1 VPQCFAA
8 AFFFPY
14 PATPYNIVPAAGGE
28 LFRLLLWGRPA
39 LPALFCGKEPLC
51 FMNIQKQT
59 RRLSAFGFASC
70 LRISDAV
77 WVVLLAARG
86 FPLWQIGLAEGVFHL
101 VSLIGEIPS
110 GMAADL
116 LGRRRSLAVSGLC
129 GVLSAL
135 VMAFSTNYLHICI
148 SMAFSALSCNFLSG
162 SDEALLYDSLKQA
175 GQEEHYLKASARY
188 VQWQNVGYFF
198 SNAASVLTGL
208 LRFTGFYLTD
218 AAICVTR
225 IAAALSLTEPVV
237 TDTQAAR
244 QQNPFAGL
252 GRRLWEHMATAVS
265 FLRSDKRVLP
275 VILAD
280 GLIGL
285 PSYLTLMFLQ
295 QRLNGLGVPT
305 VWLGLPVMLFTASRM
320 AGVALGE
327 KLPRIGMRRLFVVTA
342 LFVGFGTLCAGLC
355 PVLPAVLGGMLA
367 AGAMDLWILHQQRYL
382 NDLFP
387 SDQRATLIS
396 VNAMSYSLLMVAAS
410 PLTGWVGDV
419 TGNAGAGLCL
429 LGGLLLAAAGAAAL
443 LKSRNAG

>member
-1 VPQCFAA
+1 
-8 AFFFPY
+8 
-14 PATPYNIVPAAGGE
+14 
-28 LFRLLLWGRPA
+28 
-39 LPALFCGKEPLC
+39 
-51 FMNIQKQT
+51 MDIQKQA
-59 RRLSAFGFASC
+59 RRLSAFGFTSC
-70 LRISDAV
+70 LRIPDAV

-101 VSLIGEIPS
+101 VSLLAEIPS

-116 LGRRRSLAVSGLC
+116 MGRRRSLAAAGLC

-135 VMAFSTNYLHICI
+135 CMAFSTNYLHICI
-148 SMAFSALSCNFLSG
+148 SMAFSALGCNFISG

-175 GQEEHYLKASARY
+175 GQEETYLKASARY
-188 VQWQNVGYFF
+188 TQWQNVGYFF
-198 SNAASVLTGL
+198 SNAASVLTAL
-208 LRFTGFYLTD
+208 LNYVSFYLLD
-218 AAICVTR
+218 AAVGAGR
-225 IAAALSLTEPVV
+225 MLAALSLTEPVV
-237 TDTQAAR
+237 TETQAAR

-252 GRRLWEHMATAVS
+252 GRRLRQHVATAVG
-265 FLRSDKRVLP
+265 FLRDDPKVLP

-295 QRLNGLGVPT
+295 QRLSALGVT
-305 VWLGLPVMLFTASRM
+305 TAWLGLPVMLFTASRM

-327 KLPRIGMRRLFVVTA
+327 RLPRVGLRRLFIITA
-342 LFVGFGTLCAGLC
+342 LCVGFGTLCTGLC
-355 PVLPAVLGGMLA
+355 PVVPAVAGGMLA

-382 NDLFP
+382 NDRFP

-410 PLTGWVGDV
+410 PLTGWLGDL

-429 LGGLLLAAAGAAAL
+429 LGGVLIAAAAAAGLFSIFCKKA
-443 LKSRNAG
+443 